1 MAQRLIQVGF
11 DPVDALEKLGLPA
24 IDHTG
29 VPSVQLQNAGQ
40 SQDPAAVKESYG
52 VTDGN

>member
-11 DPVDALEKLGLPA
+11 DPMDVLEKLGLPA

-40 SQDPAAVKESYG
+40 SQDPAAVKETYG
-52 VTDGN
+52 VADGN